1 MFWKPWC
8 MHGYTLN
15 FSGFVGPPKLFS
27 ELGPPGLRF
36 YIIIEYHRMQ
46 IIASIFIEYT
56 YIHMRVG
63 ISMQVS
69 NRISRKWLSTQI
81 GVA

>member
-1 MFWKPWC
+1 
-8 MHGYTLN
+8 MHRYT
-15 FSGFVGPPKLFS
+15 PKLLDYS
-27 ELGPPGLRF
+27 RALSDTSGLGRRGLGY

-46 IIASIFIEYT
+46 IIASIFIEYSIYT
-56 YIHMRVG
+56 MGVG

-69 NRISRKWLSTQI
+69 NRISRKWLSAQI